1 MRKIGSALD
10 VPLLSNQLHGGRTP
24 ILPQAQLKAMGYS
37 VAIYATAGLFA
48 ASQALANVY
57 AALAQGK
64 PVKEPLYAFDDFVR
78 MIGFQEVWDFEE
90 KYADLL
96 LEATPA

>member
-1 MRKIGSALD
+1 
-10 VPLLSNQLHGGRTP
+10 
-24 ILPQAQLKAMGYS
+24 MGFS
-37 VAIYATAGLFA
+37 LAIYPTAGLFA
-48 ASQALANVY
+48 AAQALARVY
-57 AALAQGK
+57 DDHVHDRPVAA
-64 PVKEPLYAFDDFVR
+64 PLYAFDDFVQ